1 MADFTMPLFHCR
13 VLQRSLRQVEQ
24 HTGHQHSELN
34 ADFSKLQITDHIHH
48 IPRTTLQKTSN
59 MPNMVPPP
67 SRYSPKPQHT
77 TSSLPNP
84 NPAPT
89 FTPSFTPRALIISP
103 CTASSPLAQR
113 RLNRRNNLPDPSA
126 THAQHAETWQHY
138 VKVHDAFFEECADEI
153 REEFRMREGGEILAA
168 RPTRVVFGRVDYQQ
182 SASGRASGCDE
193 PVSPKSS
200 VPVALGSGG
209 IRGDAEEEG
218 DEYLERYYTLAD
230 VGPFDVEA
238 QVGLPVHRDE
248 VVSASLKRFREII
261 RGAMAGNLWK

>member
-13 VLQRSLRQVEQ
+13 VLQRLQQASDHRPHPSHPSHNPPENKQ
-24 HTGHQHSELN
+24 HAEHG
-34 ADFSKLQITDHIHH
+34 
-48 IPRTTLQKTSN
+48 
-59 MPNMVPPP
+59 PPAKQP
-67 SRYSPKPQHT
+67 P
-77 TSSLPNP
+77 
-84 NPAPT
+84 
-89 FTPSFTPRALIISP
+89 
-103 CTASSPLAQR
+103 PLAQR

>member
-13 VLQRSLRQVEQ
+13 VLQ
-24 HTGHQHSELN
+24 
-34 ADFSKLQITDHIHH
+34 SKLQITDHIHH

>member
-1 MADFTMPLFHCR
+1 
-13 VLQRSLRQVEQ
+13 
-24 HTGHQHSELN
+24 
-34 ADFSKLQITDHIHH
+34 
-48 IPRTTLQKTSN
+48 

-77 TSSLPNP
+77 TSSLRNP
-84 NPAPT
+84 TPAPT
-89 FTPSFTPRALIISP
+89 FTPSFTPRALIIP
-103 CTASSPLAQR
+103 PRTASSPLAQR

-138 VKVHDAFFEECADEI
+138 VTHHDAFFEACADEI
-153 REEFRMREGGEILAA
+153 REEFRAREGGEILAA
-168 RPTRVVFGRVDYQQ
+168 RPTEIVFGRVDYQQ
-182 SASGRASGCDE
+182 SASGRASGCCE
-193 PVSPKSS
+193 PVSPRSS

-209 IRGDAEEEG
+209 TRGDAGEG

-238 QVGLPVHRDE
+238 QVGLPVQRDE

-261 RGAMAGNLWK
+261 RGAMAGNLWN